1 MDRKAKL
8 RTKRVCA
15 QVKHAQETAIQESD
29 VLMNTIDR
37 LVRHIADLMQEVH
50 GGEWRARVDR
60 ESQAIFIVRHFPAD
74 DHITK
79 ATLREAV

>member
-1 MDRKAKL
+1 MGRKARL

-15 QVKHAQETAIQESD
+15 QVNHVQETAIQESD

-50 GGEWRARVDR
+50 GGEWRALVNH
-60 ESQAIFIVRHFPAD
+60 ESQAVFIVRHFPAN

-79 ATLREAV
+79 ANLREAV